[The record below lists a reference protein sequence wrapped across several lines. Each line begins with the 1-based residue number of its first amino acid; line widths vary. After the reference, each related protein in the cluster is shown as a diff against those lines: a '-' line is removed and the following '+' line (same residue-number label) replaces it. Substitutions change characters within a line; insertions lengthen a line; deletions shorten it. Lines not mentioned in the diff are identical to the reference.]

1 MTSILAG
8 RPILIVEDEPFI
20 ALDIANRFET
30 AGAVVMTALSHDRAL
45 ELLEGY
51 DWAGAVVGYGLDG
64 RDGSQIC
71 EWMLKRA
78 VPLVIYTGFDK
89 VMGACASGVQIA
101 KPANLD
107 DIVRTLERLA
117 ARHAAGR
124 T

>member
-51 DWAGAVVGYGLDG
+51 DWAGAVVDYGLDG
-64 RDGSQIC
+64 RDGSQVC
-71 EWMLKRA
+71 ERLHKRA
-78 VPLVIYTGFDK
+78 VPLVIYTGFDE
-89 VMGACASGVQIA
+89 VTGTCAKGVQIA
-101 KPANLD
+101 KPANPD
-107 DIVRTLERLA
+107 DIVRIMEQLA
-117 ARHAAGR
+117 APRHQPA
-124 T
+124 